1 MLFNSID
8 FAIFLPIVFILY
20 WFVTNKNLKWQNL
33 LIVAASYLFYGW
45 WDWRF
50 LSLILFST
58 IVDYSQFIL
67 YVLNGAELSESLQ
80 KELSEEQVRMNA
92 SKYWGLGFWV
102 DENINENGD
111 IALVNGGDDIG
122 VHTIVFMLPKTAQ
135 GLIIFTNSD
144 NGTDAFQEVVLKYL
158 GENGQGIIKAEMK

>member
-1 MLFNSID
+1 MRL
-8 FAIFLPIVFILY
+8 
-20 WFVTNKNLKWQNL
+20 QNF

-111 IALVNGGDDIG
+111 IALVHGGDEIG

-135 GLIIFTNSD
+135 GLIIFTNSY
-144 NGTDAFQEVVLKYL
+144 NGTDAFKEVVLKYL
-158 GENGQGIIKAEMK
+158 GENGQGIIKAEMKTTANNN